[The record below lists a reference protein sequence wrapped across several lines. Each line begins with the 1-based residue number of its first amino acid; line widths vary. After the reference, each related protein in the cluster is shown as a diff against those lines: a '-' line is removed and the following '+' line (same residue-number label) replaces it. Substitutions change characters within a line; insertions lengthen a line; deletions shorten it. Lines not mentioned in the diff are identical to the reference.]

1 MPVKGLLARFTIR
14 SPYGNFDAHGI
25 HMLAIRVT
33 EVHAIG
39 KLDELSKT
47 KEFAE
52 AAGKAIARAG
62 DVHGQHARPSGGD
75 DHLASLTA

>member
-1 MPVKGLLARFTIR
+1 MPVKGMLARFTIR
-14 SPYGNFDAHGI
+14 SPYGTFEAHGI

-52 AAGKAIARAG
+52 AAGRAIVRPVTSTVNMLVHPVDTSRAS
-62 DVHGQHARPSGGD
+62 P
-75 DHLASLTA
+75 TA